1 MTSFFCER
9 VWISDRDFQIEK
21 VNSLQSSDSISVIG
35 RGYSDVLAVTLEQ
48 VCISEVDNILCS
60 SCTLRCY
67 TVGSTDC
74 RLTRM
79 TVRRDQD
86 RMVSSC
92 CARDTADIP
101 GTR

>member
-1 MTSFFCER
+1 M
-9 VWISDRDFQIEK
+9 
-21 VNSLQSSDSISVIG
+21 NSLQSSDSISVIG
-35 RGYSDVLAVTLEQ
+35 RDQSDVLAVTLEQ
-48 VCISEVDNILCS
+48 VCAVCISEVDNILCS

-79 TVRRDQD
+79 TVERDQD

-101 GTR
+101 GSR